1 MLDSFVELEDSIR
14 GTLGLLDNPPQGLTS
29 EQWVISKQL
38 IQVLRPFE
46 EATTAVSGSKYMTAS
61 IIQIIAQGL
70 KNVCELMTQK
80 LFSLPVQNV
89 LQKLISGMSHRDR
102 WGTIELSKT
111 LIQCTF
117 LDPRFKDVSL
127 STSLKQSTKNDI
139 VELTASIISAS
150 RVPNNA
156 VREEIESIPQ
166 EHESDSNRISIW
178 DSIDSKVAQ
187 VQPMG
192 TVTSRALVE
201 VQRYLEEAI
210 QNRNSDPLKWWFENK
225 HNYPYLSQLA
235 RKMLCALGTS
245 VPCERVFSKAGQVLS
260 DRRSSLS
267 SKKVQML
274 LFLNYNE

>member
-1 MLDSFVELEDSIR
+1 MLDRFVELEDSIR

-178 DSIDSKVAQ
+178 DSTDSKVAQ

-225 HNYPYLSQLA
+225 HNHPYLSQLA
-235 RKMLCALGTS
+235 RNMLCALGTS

>member
-1 MLDSFVELEDSIR
+1 MLDRFVELEDSIR

-46 EATTAVSGSKYMTAS
+46 EATKAVSGSKYMTAS
-61 IIQIIAQGL
+61 IIQIIAQEL
-70 KNVCELMTQK
+70 KIFCELMTQK
-80 LFSLPVQNV
+80 LFSSPVQNV
-89 LQKLISGMSHRDR
+89 LQQLISGMSHKDR
-102 WGTIELSKT
+102 LGTIELSKT
-111 LIQCTF
+111 LIWYTF

-139 VELTASIISAS
+139 VELTAAIISAS

-166 EHESDSNRISIW
+166 QEHEGDSNRISIW

-192 TVTSRALVE
+192 TIVVH
-201 VQRYLEEAI
+201 QG
-210 QNRNSDPLKWWFENK
+210 
-225 HNYPYLSQLA
+225 H
-235 RKMLCALGTS
+235 
-245 VPCERVFSKAGQVLS
+245 
-260 DRRSSLS
+260 
-267 SKKVQML
+267 
-274 LFLNYNE
+274 